1 MEKGV
6 VCGNFRC
13 ACRGGFCQRLH
24 CNGIFSY
31 NREPLPDEV
40 YTEYT
45 AEDFSFHDAVS
56 LATAL
61 VQEANDA
68 YRNTRHDENGNI
80 VYPYTFSEMS
90 DKIAEEYAKLQSD
103 YFSPYTPKAKR

>member
-1 MEKGV
+1 MPWR
-6 VCGNFRC
+6 FLPTSTL
-13 ACRGGFCQRLH
+13 QRHL
-24 CNGIFSY
+24 FPTT
-31 NREPLPDEV
+31 EPLPDEV